1 MVGVVFIEL
10 GSKQKTW
17 QDPEIIEDKW
27 WHLNK
32 VGTVIIVNEKSV
44 TRGT

>member
-10 GSKQKTW
+10 GSKQTW
-17 QDPEIIEDKW
+17 QDPEIIEAKW

-32 VGTVIIVNEKSV
+32 VGTVIIVNEKS
-44 TRGT
+44 TARGT